1 MILILKYI
9 KIIGSNI
16 NADKRH
22 RGLDESSN
30 SSTASIPEE
39 EQFKF
44 LDRSCPMGT
53 KAVKSLSRKKGKRKK
68 AVETEVDGI
77 DNEDI
82 IKLIGNTFSVMIDRV
97 EDHQQ

>member
-1 MILILKYI
+1 
-9 KIIGSNI
+9 
-16 NADKRH
+16 
-22 RGLDESSN
+22 
-30 SSTASIPEE
+30 
-39 EQFKF
+39 
-44 LDRSCPMGT
+44 MGT
-53 KAVKSLSRKKGKRKK
+53 KVVKSLSRKKGKRKK